1 MAGACSIYIVFPEQF
16 EIFSHQFFGH
26 VMPCKFVVF
35 MNINP
40 LHQYRLTVNQ
50 ELFVFN
56 FSGSESNFN
65 GCSFERFSGFV
76 FEFNTQRIKIRFFS
90 RPFFYSRDFFCECYG
105 LIFIDENRFC
115 FRSCNFTGC
124 IFQCITNRKF
134 VFRLF
139 LIFQGHVQRKLAV
152 GISGIQWSVCEEIGY
167 VSFGARIHIH
177 IAIETR
183 KPPEVLTFQVIG
195 IREPV
200 KLNCKHIFTGFDFIG
215 NIYSGRKFSF
225 LIHSNKGAVEVVIGS
240 TFGSIGAQYYFFAN
254 P

>member
-90 RPFFYSRDFFCECYG
+90 RPFFYSRDFF
-105 LIFIDENRFC
+105 
-115 FRSCNFTGC
+115 
-124 IFQCITNRKF
+124 
-134 VFRLF
+134 
-139 LIFQGHVQRKLAV
+139 
-152 GISGIQWSVCEEIGY
+152 
-167 VSFGARIHIH
+167 
-177 IAIETR
+177 
-183 KPPEVLTFQVIG
+183 
-195 IREPV
+195 
-200 KLNCKHIFTGFDFIG
+200 
-215 NIYSGRKFSF
+215 
-225 LIHSNKGAVEVVIGS
+225 
-240 TFGSIGAQYYFFAN
+240 
-254 P
+254 